1 MEAAPA
7 AAGTLAF
14 HARPSQ
20 SQAWINQPPKRYFVW
35 LCRLSLGSWSAALH
49 GGQQFPAS
57 RHARLLCSMG
67 PAAAK
72 RQARCT
78 SLPPPRSATETT
90 SVPGQRTIAEIAP
103 GANAAEAELLFRL
116 PCPPGGL
123 VRPPWGSGTD
133 WEAAIPHET
142 LLGFERLLESPA
154 GSVRPARRSYR
165 AGPPSPASTP
175 QPTLR
180 PASFPSR
187 PPVLHTHA
195 PHRPP
200 VPASAAPCGPASR
213 WAAKAAS

>member
-7 AAGTLAF
+7 APGTLAF
-14 HARPSQ
+14 HSRPSQ

-35 LCRLSLGSWSAALH
+35 LCPLSLGSWSAALH
-49 GGQQFPAS
+49 DGQQFPAS
-57 RHARLLCSMG
+57 WHARLLCLMG

-72 RQARCT
+72 RRARCT

-103 GANAAEAELLFRL
+103 GAKAAEAEPLFRL

-123 VRPPWGSGTD
+123 VRRPWGSGTGCA
-133 WEAAIPHET
+133 AAIPHET

-154 GSVRPARRSYR
+154 GSVRQARKSCRG
-165 AGPPSPASTP
+165 GPPSPDAIPRTTP
-175 QPTLR
+175 R

-187 PPVLHTHA
+187 PQVLHTHA

-200 VPASAAPCGPASR
+200 VPA
-213 WAAKAAS
+213 